1 MSVECWTDLS
11 YQNDKSMNRVVYI
24 LAILCCLAC
33 SKKNYLQTEQVQLS
47 APIINADQI
56 FFEETTYAS
65 VEPTQEGASLI
76 YVYDHVAT
84 GLYEKPLRVSKSMNV
99 SVTAIS
105 ENYIDSETT
114 SLDLVKLP
122 KEFILSVDSDRAPS
136 EKYNA
141 GGLDILIDR
150 NKGERDFN
158 NGWLGYGG
166 DTISYQLEIEKRN
179 VNAVKISTLRNQKS
193 WIFVPAKVE
202 VYNDNNLIGTTIIDD
217 AMIQKED
224 GFVIIDVTLDNVI
237 TSALEVK
244 VIADR
249 LLPYWH
255 PGVGNK
261 PWIFID
267 EILIY

>member
-1 MSVECWTDLS
+1 MS
-11 YQNDKSMNRVVYI
+11 RVVYI

-56 FFEETTYAS
+56 FFEETTYAT

-249 LLPYWH
+249 LLPDWH